1 MKFFMALV
9 VLGMMSVSAQAEI
22 FGEEINMTKKTSIE
36 DLLARA
42 SKGTIQNPVLV
53 EAKVEKVCKASGCW
67 MTLKAPGEGVRITFK
82 DYGFFVPAK
91 LEGKTVL
98 VQGEAVIHKMSL
110 KETKHYVKDAGGDP
124 SKVTEGRT
132 ELRVVA
138 TGVKTEG

>member
-1 MKFFMALV
+1 MKAL
-9 VLGMMSVSAQAEI
+9 LGLMIVSLVSVSVQAEI

-36 DLLARA
+36 DLLAR
-42 SKGTIQNPVLV
+42 SKKGEIKNPVLV